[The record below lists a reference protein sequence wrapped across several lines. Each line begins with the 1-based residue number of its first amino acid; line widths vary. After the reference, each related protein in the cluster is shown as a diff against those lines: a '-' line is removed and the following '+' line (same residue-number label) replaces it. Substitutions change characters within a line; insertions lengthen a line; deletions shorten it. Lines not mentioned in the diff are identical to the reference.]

1 MKLAF
6 ENIIADPKTRQE
18 TKAKVK
24 GLLKKLNLYCFMSLV
39 TCYLDI
45 LEIVTPISKL
55 FEAERLLLFEV
66 QPLVSETIAN
76 IDNCIN
82 LSIDDDLLVSYLASF
97 HLIDGDLNLSF
108 LKADDRTWSNSDRE
122 RVSIAFENM
131 TDLETVV
138 HETIAR
144 KQNAL
149 RNMKV
154 IFEEHFSSFSD
165 LIYQN
170 MKWLD
175 PKNWEVDVAY
185 GSNQIEKLASHS
197 KDPLEKANFVG
208 RVVHKEWRQLKNFAR
223 SHHSGLDGHSLWEKI
238 FIYRRNEL
246 KNVCL
251 MAEIVFSLSASNA
264 MVKRAF
270 NLLTKEHSIF

>member
-1 MKLAF
+1 
-6 ENIIADPKTRQE
+6 
-18 TKAKVK
+18 
-24 GLLKKLNLYCFMSLV
+24 
-39 TCYLDI
+39 
-45 LEIVTPISKL
+45 
-55 FEAERLLLFEV
+55 
-66 QPLVSETIAN
+66 
-76 IDNCIN
+76 
-82 LSIDDDLLVSYLASF
+82 
-97 HLIDGDLNLSF
+97 
-108 LKADDRTWSNSDRE
+108 
-122 RVSIAFENM
+122 M

-138 HETIAR
+138 HETIAK
-144 KQNAL
+144 KQNTL
-149 RNMKV
+149 RSLKV